1 MAYGLITSLHSMTGR
16 KIVAQHEYNYRLLDE
31 GMSKL
36 EKMFIYHQKEEIYAH
51 SAKQIK
57 YLNDSV
63 EDYLTYLNGR
73 FSNMILGHNGD
84 GINEVKDARIDNTGY
99 GHKTLQ
105 DRLYH
110 NYSTLDAFT
119 KKVEKA
125 VDEHYKEYRA
135 T

>member
-105 DRLYH
+105 
-110 NYSTLDAFT
+110 
-119 KKVEKA
+119 
-125 VDEHYKEYRA
+125 
-135 T
+135 

>member
-1 MAYGLITSLHSMTGR
+1 
-16 KIVAQHEYNYRLLDE
+16 
-31 GMSKL
+31 MSKL
-36 EKMFIYHQKEEIYAH
+36 RKCLYTIKKEEIYAH

-63 EDYLTYLNGR
+63 EDYLTYLNRR
-73 FSNMILGHNGD
+73 FSNTNSGHNGD

-110 NYSTLDAFT
+110 DQ
-119 KKVEKA
+119 
-125 VDEHYKEYRA
+125 H
-135 T
+135 

>member
-1 MAYGLITSLHSMTGR
+1 MAYGLITSLHSMTGQ

-36 EKMFIYHQKEEIYAH
+36 EKIFIYHQKEEIYAH

-84 GINEVKDARIDNTGY
+84 GINEVKTRVLIIQVMVIR
-99 GHKTLQ
+99 HCKIVCIMIIQ
-105 DRLYH
+105 H
-110 NYSTLDAFT
+110 
-119 KKVEKA
+119 
-125 VDEHYKEYRA
+125 
-135 T
+135 